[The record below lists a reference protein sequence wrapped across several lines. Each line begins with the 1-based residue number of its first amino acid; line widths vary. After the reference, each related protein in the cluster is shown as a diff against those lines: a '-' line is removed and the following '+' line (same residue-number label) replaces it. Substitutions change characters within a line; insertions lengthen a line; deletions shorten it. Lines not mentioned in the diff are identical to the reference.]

1 MNADEKS
8 SRYMCYRRGWVAGAQ
23 IANELGTPC
32 PEFVDEYNQ
41 GWYDGKEAF
50 NQAMKSKDDYLKGRQ
65 RHTRDEVLEA
75 ARDITGKDLRDLDH
89 GPYEVSDPTPNRC
102 EPSCWMGCPHGVTSI
117 RDEPAL
123 HHTPR
128 KRFGPEGEDT

>member
-75 ARDITGKDLRDLDH
+75 ARDITGKDIRDLDH
-89 GPYEVSDPTPNRC
+89 GSYEVS
-102 EPSCWMGCPHGVTSI
+102 EPIS
-117 RDEPAL
+117 L
-123 HHTPR
+123 Y
-128 KRFGPEGEDT
+128 PEHNQKDNS